1 MFAVGAVFI
10 IGGMRVTRI
19 LVASELRSYREAV
32 ATAFRELR
40 PDVEVFEAES
50 GDLNREVL
58 RLRPDLV
65 ICSQVTPLVKERV
78 RNWVELYPDCEPHSE
93 ISIEGESSTVEDMQ
107 LTDLLDVVD
116 RTQHVAR
123 LN

>member
-1 MFAVGAVFI
+1 MLTRRVVLYHR
-10 IGGMRVTRI
+10 GMRVTRI

-65 ICSQVTPLVKERV
+65 ICSQVTPLVGERV
-78 RNWVELYPDCEPHSE
+78 RNWVELYPDCEPHSV
-93 ISIEGESSTVEDMQ
+93 IRIEGESSTVEDIQ
-107 LTDLLDVVD
+107 LSDLLEVVD
-116 RTQHVAR
+116 RTQHYAW